1 MAKKR
6 TNEIAVG
13 LTVLVVLALTV
24 YIVVVLGD
32 WKNFFKSKQQITV
45 RMPYQEG
52 LKGLTKGSPVYLGGA
67 KIGQIIRI
75 AIDETPDKNNEVF
88 VYFTMEIPQDYRL
101 FRDCRLEAKSNVL
114 GGQASLVIND
124 LGRKKPQ
131 IKGDIS
137 VRLRLEGGLTDAMDT
152 LGRELDVTEPNS
164 LINRIRYELDR
175 DAEDSVLAS
184 LVVAMAQLKQI
195 AVKINE
201 QVTIEMG
208 EDDQTLMVKVHQ
220 IAKNLADISR
230 ELKVQMNKND
240 ENALLAK
247 LLKTTDNLAHI
258 SAGLKG
264 QLDKQDEEA
273 LLSKLHN
280 VIDNLT
286 ASSKTLTEQLD
297 TNDEKAL
304 LTKLLN
310 TLDELRQSNQQV
322 QSLLRSTDKPKAL
335 SNVEEI
341 LADLDEAIR
350 RINLLIK
357 QQYPN
362 IDLAIRNLVEGS
374 GDFKEGL
381 SDVKQQPSK
390 LIFSKPPPKS
400 ENVK

>member
-45 RMPYQEG
+45 TMPYQEG

-67 KIGQIIRI
+67 KIGQVTRV
-75 AIDETPDKNNEVF
+75 AIDETPDEKNEVF
-88 VYFTMEIPQDYRL
+88 VYFTMEIPKEYRL

-131 IKGDIS
+131 IKGDIP
-137 VRLRLEGGLTDAMDT
+137 VRLRLEGGLADAMDT
-152 LGRELDVTEPNS
+152 MSRELDVNEPNS

-175 DAEDSVLAS
+175 NAEDSVLAS
-184 LVVAMAQLKQI
+184 LAIAMAHLKQI

-208 EDDQTLMVKVHQ
+208 KDDQTLMVKVHQ
-220 IAKNLADISR
+220 IATNLADISQG
-230 ELKVQMNKND
+230 LKEQMNKSD
-240 ENALLAK
+240 EEALLAK
-247 LLKTTDNLAHI
+247 LHKTTDNLAHI
-258 SAGLKG
+258 SADLKG

-273 LLSKLHN
+273 MLSKLHK
-280 VIDNLT
+280 VIDNL
-286 ASSKTLTEQLD
+286 AGISQRLKEQLD
-297 TNDEKAL
+297 KNNDDAL
-304 LTKLLN
+304 LAKLLK

-322 QSLLRSTDKPKAL
+322 QSLLRSTKGPKAL

-350 RINLLIK
+350 QINLLIK
-357 QQYPN
+357 HQYPN
-362 IDLAIRNLVEGS
+362 IEQAIQNIVDGTGDL
-374 GDFKEGL
+374 KEGL

-390 LIFSKPPPKS
+390 LFFSKPPDKS